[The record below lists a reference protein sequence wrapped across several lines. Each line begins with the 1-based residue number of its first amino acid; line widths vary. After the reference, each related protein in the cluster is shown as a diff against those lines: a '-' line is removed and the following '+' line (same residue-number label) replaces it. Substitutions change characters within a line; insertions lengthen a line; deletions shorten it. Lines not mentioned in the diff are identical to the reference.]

1 MTRGQHT
8 KHHGHRWVI
17 GEEIE
22 SRGVEI
28 WDIEVA
34 EVEHSKEGGCY
45 VCGSSEHWTAD
56 CTAKGRPIHRATCG
70 GMGSLKRWTWWSW
83 QGTIFP
89 TIPGATASVSS
100 QPTGAHAPNMGPRG
114 RRGGLLKG
122 PTEDHHEAEPLMEI
136 VVDNKPLRAL
146 VNTGT
151 TYSTVTRGTITDKD
165 LSDKT
170 VGVMGFSGGLEHWQK
185 KNNNN

>member
-1 MTRGQHT
+1 MVQRKPSRISAVCERLTYPFQLFPHILGMTRGQHT

-89 TIPGATASVSS
+89 TIPGATTSVSS
-100 QPTGAHAPNMGPRG
+100 QPTGAHAPSMGPGG

-136 VVDNKPLRAL
+136 VVDNKPLKYYKFYFKCL
-146 VNTGT
+146 
-151 TYSTVTRGTITDKD
+151 I
-165 LSDKT
+165 
-170 VGVMGFSGGLEHWQK
+170 
-185 KNNNN
+185 